1 MKNLF
6 RNFTWTKFFAF
17 AIVFTV
23 VSVLIEWAL
32 GNFKDPK
39 LTTSTIVLS
48 YLFKAIFFGILMSL
62 ILTDK
67 KSNNYKKEDENE
79 N

>member
-6 RNFTWTKFFAF
+6 RNFTWTKFFVS

-23 VSVLIEWAL
+23 VSISIEWAL
-32 GNFKDPK
+32 GGFKDPK
-39 LTTSTIVLS
+39 LTTSTIVLG
-48 YLFKAIFFGILMSL
+48 YLFKGIFFCVLMSL
-62 ILTDK
+62 IITDRKSK
-67 KSNNYKKEDENE
+67 KSNKADENE